1 MSDASSYSNR
11 AVGLDIG
18 SNTFSCAEIQK
29 DGDKIAVLD
38 DASLP
43 VRLSEGLRSG
53 GRLKPEALDR
63 AKAALDQLVKD
74 FDLPNKPVRAVATA
88 VLRKTGF
95 PEEFII
101 PAEKIIG
108 HPIEVIPGEE
118 EARLTCLGAI
128 TGIAP
133 SDRWVIM
140 DVGGQSTE
148 VGRKQPDGE
157 WRGVSLDFG
166 VVSLTERFVH
176 HDPPLQEELD
186 AISAE
191 VRNILREALPVDLEG
206 DLLGVAGTAT
216 TLGMLAIGTTTW
228 AREKVHGL
236 TMSLDDVVYWKNTIS
251 ACTAKERTDRH
262 GVRPLRADVFP
273 SGICITEE
281 MIRFLNGTAFT
292 ISANGLRVG
301 VALSR
306 IG

>member
-1 MSDASSYSNR
+1 M
-11 AVGLDIG
+11 GLDIG

-29 DGDKIAVLD
+29 HGNRVTVLN

-43 VRLSEGLRSG
+43 VRLSEGLSAG

-63 AKAALDQLVKD
+63 AKAALHQLVRD

-88 VLRKTGF
+88 VLRKTAF
-95 PEEFII
+95 PEEFLV

-128 TGIAP
+128 TGIP
-133 SDRWVIM
+133 SSDRWVIM

-148 VGRKQPDGE
+148 VGRKHPDGE

-176 HDPPLQEELD
+176 HDPPLKEELD
-186 AISAE
+186 ALRAE
-191 VRNILREALPVDLEG
+191 IRRVLTESLPSDLEG

-216 TLGMLAIGTTTW
+216 TLGMLSIGTTTW

-236 TMSLDDVVYWKNTIS
+236 PMSLEDVVHWNRTIS
-251 ACTAKERTDRH
+251 ACTAQERTDRY

-273 SGICITEE
+273 SGICIIEE
-281 MIRFLNGTAFT
+281 MIRFLNGASFT
-292 ISANGLRVG
+292 ISANGLRIG